1 MGWDKILIKD
11 LEIIAYHG
19 VLKEE
24 KELGQKFLV
33 SMELETSLRK
43 AGLSDS
49 LNDTVSYAGIPE
61 EVEKLFLSQKYNLI
75 EKCAEETA
83 FLILRKYP
91 EIQKVKVTV
100 KKPWA
105 PVRKS
110 ISYIA
115 VEIIRERYKVFIAL
129 GSNIGNKRENL
140 ERALDKI
147 SELPDTEIIKRSSV
161 IETEPFGYIEQESFL
176 NSVAE
181 LNTLLLPH
189 EMLGNL
195 LGIEDEMGRVREIK
209 WGPRIIDLDILFYND
224 MVMSDMNL
232 TVPHPGIA
240 ERMFV
245 LDPLFEIAP
254 NFLHPV
260 LRKTVFQ
267 LKNELS
273 ERLNE
278 KLKEEG
284 N

>member
-1 MGWDKILIKD
+1 M
-11 LEIIAYHG
+11 
-19 VLKEE
+19 LKEE

-140 ERALDKI
+140 ERALDKM

-195 LGIEDEMGRVREIK
+195 LGIEDEMGRVRVIK